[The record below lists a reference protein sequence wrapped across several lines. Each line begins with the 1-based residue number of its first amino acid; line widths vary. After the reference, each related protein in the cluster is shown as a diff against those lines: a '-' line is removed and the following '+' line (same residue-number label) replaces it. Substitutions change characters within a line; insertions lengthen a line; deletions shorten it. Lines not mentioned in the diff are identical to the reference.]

1 MIGDP
6 LRDALVKALIS
17 SPRVRVFN
25 MVGTSALVPE
35 YGSDWL
41 GFYRSETFDFDIMC
55 GVDGCKNFAEVGAHV
70 MTLREND
77 YRSYITRMCKSCNGR
92 NGLMDMK
99 FDAGLA
105 VAREKWRRG

>member
-1 MIGDP
+1 VALSGGRHQLSGFIVLLSGLRRIQCP
-6 LRDALVKALIS
+6 LCV
-17 SPRVRVFN
+17 VF
-25 MVGTSALVPE
+25 
-35 YGSDWL
+35 
-41 GFYRSETFDFDIMC
+41 RS
-55 GVDGCKNFAEVGAHV
+55 AHV